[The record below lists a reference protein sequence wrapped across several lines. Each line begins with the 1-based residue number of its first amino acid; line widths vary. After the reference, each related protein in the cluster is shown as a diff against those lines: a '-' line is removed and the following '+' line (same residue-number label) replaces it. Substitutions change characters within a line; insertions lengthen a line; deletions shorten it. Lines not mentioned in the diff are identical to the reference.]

1 MDTQYQQ
8 FWHLMMKK
16 KSTVYII
23 RKIALEMFV
32 NFLREYTKN
41 IFDFEKEMLPLTKEE
56 LKIYSNKINEE
67 LKKRFKSTLRFL
79 IMISVNLFC
88 CQEKVF
94 ILISK

>member
-1 MDTQYQQ
+1 MAFNDE
-8 FWHLMMKK
+8 KK
-16 KSTVYII
+16 KHSLYHKKDCI
-23 RKIALEMFV
+23 RNVCK
-32 NFLREYTKN
+32 FLRENTKN